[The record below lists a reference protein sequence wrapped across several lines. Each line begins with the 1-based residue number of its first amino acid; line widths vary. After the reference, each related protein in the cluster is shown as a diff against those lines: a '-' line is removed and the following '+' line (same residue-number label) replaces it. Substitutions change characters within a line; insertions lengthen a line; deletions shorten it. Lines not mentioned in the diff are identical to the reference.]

1 MKQIEE
7 LQQEI
12 KEFCDERDWEQFH
25 NAKDLAIGISTEAGE
40 LLDLFRFKDS
50 EEAFLNHRAD
60 IEEESADVFFF
71 LLRFAQMNAID
82 LEEVLKR
89 KLEKNAEKYP
99 IDKAKGSNK
108 KYNEF

>member
-99 IDKAKGSNK
+99 VDKAKGSNK